1 MPCFALCFAFAFS
14 RLSFSACFF
23 FRQTKNIVF
32 TNCAKE
38 SFTFSVDLGACDVSG
53 NDGGGNGDGKDAV
66 AAVESRSQGQNGT
79 KQDGGKIEA
88 FGDEDERPGV
98 QLRPLLAL
106 RAPDGIR
113 QRLFSEIGKIRRCRF
128 VVHAEKRTIIAY

>member
-66 AAVESRSQGQNGT
+66 AAAPSPLETGVFRFLHADGT
-79 KQDGGKIEA
+79 PFLG
-88 FGDEDERPGV
+88 
-98 QLRPLLAL
+98 
-106 RAPDGIR
+106 
-113 QRLFSEIGKIRRCRF
+113 EI
-128 VVHAEKRTIIAY
+128 